1 MDKKL
6 ILFNIDGVLCP
17 DEDKMNEQVLPI
29 LYSFNLRNDIDI
41 GFVEETNLN
50 YCFNKIGDENL
61 KLFSW
66 KLNHNGLHKFNGVS
80 FKDFMGEKH
89 FMKFINIILKN
100 LSKIEIP
107 KKSGTFIEYKND
119 LLSISP
125 IGFDSSDEEKD
136 EFEKYDNK
144 NSIIKK
150 LIETIKKDWY
160 NYCYYDEESFSSLN
174 KIDFSIF
181 DKISFNIFPQ
191 GHDKTTYLQ
200 LNECKEIYYFI
211 NDLNINFELLNKLT
225 TIHNKVTIYKVKTY
239 KDTLEKINKI

>member
-6 ILFNIDGVLCP
+6 IIFNINGVLSN
-17 DEDKMNEQVLPI
+17 DEDKINERI
-29 LYSFNLRNDIDI
+29 LQTLNSFNVRNDVDI
-41 GFVEETNLN
+41 GFVEEPNLN
-50 YCFNKIGDENL
+50 YCLNQIGDENL
-61 KLFSW
+61 NLFSW
-66 KLNHNGLHKFNGVS
+66 KLNHNGLHKFNGLS

-107 KKSGTFIEYKND
+107 KKRGRFIEYKND

-144 NSIIKK
+144 HSIIKN
-150 LIETIKKDWY
+150 LIEIIKKDWY

-174 KIDFSIF
+174 KIDFSIVE
-181 DKISFNIFPQ
+181 KISFNIFPE
-191 GHDKTTYLQ
+191 GHDKITSLQ
-200 LNECKEIYYFI
+200 LNECKEIYYFM
-211 NDLNINFELLNKLT
+211 NNLNINYELLNKLT